1 MRQLSFAFRMLRK
14 TPFVTT
20 VAVLSLGLG
29 IGANTAIFAL
39 FNQILLRPLP
49 VESPEALVNLGAPGV
64 KNGSNSCNN
73 SGDCDAVFSYPMFL
87 DLARDQQ
94 VFTGIAAHRIFAAN
108 VGYDNQ
114 TLPVDGIEVSGSY
127 FTVLGLTPALGR
139 LIAAEDTATAGAAP
153 VAVLSEDYWVTRF
166 KQDAAVL
173 GKTLVVN
180 GQPLTVVGVAPRGF
194 DGTTRGTRAKLFVPI
209 TLRAT
214 MEPPFTGFEDRQN
227 YWAYLFARLKPGVS
241 MESARAGIN
250 VPYANLIQQELP
262 LQKGLDD
269 AKKAEFSS
277 KRVTLA
283 NGRRGQSYILTQ
295 AGTPLTILQVVT
307 LIVLLIACANVA
319 NLLLA
324 RAASRSAEMAVR
336 LSIGASR
343 GQLVGQLLLESCLL
357 AALGGI
363 AGLVIFSWTV
373 SIMTSYLP
381 FGAIDPAAS
390 RLSWEVWLFATGIS
404 VSTGVLFGI
413 FPAFHATR
421 PDLATTLKGLA
432 GQPSGARAAAYFR
445 TALVIVQIALSMGL
459 LACAGLFGKSLLN
472 VSRVDLGVTIDQVI
486 TFSLAPQRNGYTVPR
501 AQELFQQV
509 LARLSAI
516 PGVTAV
522 SAASVPLIA
531 NSNSSTGIDVE
542 GFTQTPEER
551 KGTNYNEIAPGYFH
565 TVGMTLLA
573 GRDFTDGDVIGAP
586 KVAIV
591 NEAFARRFPLGA
603 NPVGRRFRRGGTDKD
618 PYDIEIVGLV
628 RDAKYSSVRSAV
640 PAVFFLPYRQNNR
653 IGAIAF
659 YVKTSRDPSSL
670 VSAIQPLIASM
681 DPNLPVQRLMTMP
694 ERVASNVS
702 QDRTMS
708 VLSASFAGLATALA
722 AIGLYGVLA
731 YTVSQRTRE
740 FGLRMALG
748 AAPSNVQG
756 LVLRQVMWMTL
767 VGGVIGVVLAIW
779 AGSYAKSLLFEM
791 GNADPMVMATSVGAL
806 ALVALAAGF
815 IPSRRASRVD
825 PMRALRCE

>member
-14 TPFVTT
+14 APFVTT

-49 VESPEALVNLGAPGV
+49 VDSPEALVNLGAPGV

-73 SGDCDAVFSYPMFL
+73 SGDCDVVFSYPMFL

-114 TLPVDGIEVSGSY
+114 TLPVDGIEVSGGY
-127 FTVLGLTPALGR
+127 FNVLGLTPAIGR
-139 LIAAEDTATAGAAP
+139 LIAPEDAETAGGAP

-166 KQDAAVL
+166 KQDANVL

-180 GQPLTVVGVAPRGF
+180 GQPLTVVGVAPHAF

-241 MESARAGIN
+241 IESARAGIN
-250 VPYANLIQQELP
+250 VPYANFIEQELP
-262 LQKGLDD
+262 LQKGLAD
-269 AKKAEFSS
+269 AKKAEFAA

-283 NGRRGQSYILTQ
+283 DGRRGQSYILTQ

-324 RAASRSAEMAVR
+324 RAAGRAAEMAVR

-343 GQLVGQLLLESCLL
+343 GQLVRQLLLESCLL

-381 FGAIDPAAS
+381 FGAIDPAAA
-390 RLSWEVWLFATGIS
+390 RLGWEVWLFAAGIS
-404 VSTGVLFGI
+404 VTTGVLFGI

-421 PDLATTLKGLA
+421 PDLATTLKGQA

-542 GFTQTPEER
+542 GFAQTPEER
-551 KGTNYNEIAPGYFH
+551 KGTNYNEIAPGYFR

-573 GRDFTDGDVIGAP
+573 GRDFTDADVAGAP

-591 NEAFARRFPLGA
+591 NEAFGRRFQLGA
-603 NPVGRRFRRGGTDKD
+603 NPVGRRLRRGGNDKD
-618 PYDIEIVGLV
+618 PYDIEVVGLV

-640 PAVFFLPYRQNNR
+640 PAVFFLPYRQNDR
-653 IGAIAF
+653 IGSIAF
-659 YVKTSRDPSSL
+659 YAKTSRDPSSL

-767 VGGVIGVVLAIW
+767 GGGVIGVGLAIW

-806 ALVALAAGF
+806 SLVALAAGF

-825 PMRALRCE
+825 PMKALRCE